1 MARKG
6 AIQLIVEGPGDHGA
20 VRVLLQNYLNEV
32 GDFRPN
38 MLGAPIAA
46 NGLSNLTKPGGVE
59 GFVRVASA
67 REGAQVVVI
76 VADSDKE
83 CVKERAEELSPRAAG
98 RLPVVLALAERNFE
112 DWIFASAETTL
123 EGDLEYSS
131 GENGLSQIKSVRRY
145 TKSVD
150 QAKLAARIDFDLA
163 RSRSR
168 SFARFIDRFESARQ
182 RLDDPA

>member
-1 MARKG
+1 
-6 AIQLIVEGPGDHGA
+6 
-20 VRVLLQNYLNEV
+20 
-32 GDFRPN
+32 

-46 NGLSNLTKPGGVE
+46 NGLSNLTKPGGIE

-83 CVKERAEELSPRAAG
+83 CVKDRAEELFPRAVG

-112 DWIFASAETTL
+112 DWIFASAESAL
-123 EGDLEYSS
+123 DGNVAYSADQS
-131 GENGLSQIKSVRRY
+131 GLAQIKSVQRY

-163 RSRSR
+163 KSRSR
-168 SFARFIDRFESARQ
+168 SFARFIDRFEVARQ
-182 RLDDPA
+182 RLTDPG